1 MTCCGF
7 FRTCSFTQSCPSLTK
22 FLKLFKANLRC
33 FEVDTRV
40 KKYLDSFEDE
50 KTKVIYNDFMKVDLE
65 EELKDL
71 TIDKLTVNDENS
83 DANSESAETY
93 EEVGFA
99 DITLDFADS
108 NNCKYLMA
116 NHTHLTSNEEG
127 LMAVINFIVPP
138 MGAKLVCRYLV
149 LDLRELAEDTVVG
162 VTWPEA
168 PIKWLYGMPDIQAGY
183 FYVLAFQVLHHLL
196 QKDLYLL

>member
-1 MTCCGF
+1 MDIV
-7 FRTCSFTQSCPSLTK
+7 RTLINQEAVNTPILN
-22 FLKLFKANLRC
+22 ANIANIGEFPTLN
-33 FEVDTRV
+33 VG
-40 KKYLDSFEDE
+40 
-50 KTKVIYNDFMKVDLE
+50 DL
-65 EELKDL
+65 LSQTAYIKDL

-83 DANSESAETY
+83 DANGESAETY

-116 NHTHLTSNEEG
+116 NHTHLTSNEDG
-127 LMAVINFIVPP
+127 LMAVINFDVPP

-149 LDLRELAEDTVVG
+149 LDLRELSEDTVVG

-183 FYVLAFQVLHHLL
+183 FYVLAFQRFGENFIIGNVAI
-196 QKDLYLL
+196 KVEG